1 MDVTPLTISGS
12 PGSQPGKPSSVE
24 DTIMLKLHSRLRR
37 PAFVAALLAA
47 TAMSGVAVLQVAP
60 AFAQTTAE
68 HTAPIDVGHPAA
80 QTLPGFADLVQRVAP
95 AVVTISTT
103 MRQQVSDDASPFPPG
118 SPQAQMFGQF
128 FGQMN
133 HGPAQVVHALGSG
146 FIIDAEGHIVTNNH
160 VVKDAAEIQVT
171 LADGRELPAKVIG
184 VDAST
189 DLAVLQVKSD
199 KPLPHLALGDSDAA
213 RVGDWVVAVGNPF
226 GLGGTVTAGI
236 LSARGRQIGDG
247 PFDDFLQID
256 APVNHGNSGGPTF
269 NAEGEVVGVNTAIF
283 SPSGG
288 SVGIG
293 FAIPASVVKQ
303 VVGQLEANGKVER
316 GWLGVSAQAVTPSMQ
331 QALHLPAPNGALVAE
346 VEPNSPAATAGI
358 QSGDVITQVGTQP
371 VKDPRALARII
382 AGIHAGTDQPV
393 TVHRDGADKTMTIK
407 IAALG
412 NKDGSPQSVA
422 AADHGPKLGL
432 SLAPLDDQTRQEL
445 DLPASQ
451 KGVVIASVKPD
462 SPADTAGLQS
472 GDVLEMVGDKPVTS
486 PKQAVSALRDSTQ
499 KPGEAV
505 ALRVLRD
512 GHQAFIALTTPKGTE
527 G

>member
-1 MDVTPLTISGS
+1 
-12 PGSQPGKPSSVE
+12 
-24 DTIMLKLHSRLRR
+24 MLKLHSRIRR

-47 TAMSGVAVLQVAP
+47 TAMSGVAVWQVAP
-60 AFAQTTAE
+60 AFAQAGAE

-80 QTLPGFADLVQRVAP
+80 QTLPGFADLVQRVTP

-103 MRQQVSDDASPFPPG
+103 MRQQASDETSPFPAG
-118 SPQAQMFGQF
+118 SPQAQMFSQF
-128 FGQMN
+128 FGQMD

-146 FIIDAEGHIVTNNH
+146 FIIDAQGHIVTNDH
-160 VVKDAAEIQVT
+160 VVKDATDIQVT
-171 LADGRELPAKVIG
+171 LADGSKMPAKVIG
-184 VDAST
+184 VDPST

-199 KPLPHLALGDSDAA
+199 KPLPHLALGDSNAA

-236 LSARGRQIGDG
+236 LSARGRQIGEG
-247 PFDDFLQID
+247 PYDDFLQID
-256 APVNHGNSGGPTF
+256 APINRGNSGGPLFAQDGT
-269 NAEGEVVGVNTAIF
+269 VIGVNTAIY

-331 QALHLPAPNGALVAE
+331 TALHLQTPNGALVAE
-346 VEPNSPAATAGI
+346 VEKNSPAATSGI
-358 QSGDVITQVGTQP
+358 QAGDVITQVGTQAI
-371 VKDPRALARII
+371 KDPRELARIVAAI
-382 AGIHAGTDQPV
+382 QSGTDQPV
-393 TVHRDGADKTMTIK
+393 IVHRDGVDKTIMIK

-412 NKDGSPQSVA
+412 GQDGTPQALA
-422 AADHGPKLGL
+422 AAEQGPKLGL
-432 SLAPLDDQTRQEL
+432 SLAPLDDQTRQEM
-445 DLPASQ
+445 DLPAGQ
-451 KGVVIASVKPD
+451 KGVVIAKVKPS
-462 SPADTAGLQS
+462 SPADTAGLQA
-472 GDVLEMVGDKPVTS
+472 GDVLEMVGNKAVNS
-486 PKQAVSALRDSTQ
+486 PQQAVTALHESTD
-499 KPGEAV
+499 KSGDAV

-512 GHQAFIALTTPKGTE
+512 GHQAFIALSVPKVNE